1 MKLIKDKEFLRS
13 IANQINLFNTIG
25 GGVSETYVDIKK
37 YKKGAIIS
45 VWAAG
50 VSPEAFKVLLQN
62 NQLTVFSLL
71 QNQENPELTVPMF
84 TQVFLLPPQVDI
96 ARIEALYQDGQL
108 QVKLPYHDAAMSPK
122 EIEIKQL

>member
-1 MKLIKDKEFLRS
+1 MKLIKDREFLRS

-25 GGVSETYVDIKK
+25 GGISETYVDIKK
-37 YKKGAIIS
+37 YKKGAVIQ

-50 VSPEAFKVLLQN
+50 VNPEAFKVVLQN
-62 NQLTVFSLL
+62 NQLTIFSLL
-71 QNQENPELTVPMF
+71 QNQNSADLTVPMF

-96 ARIEALYQDGQL
+96 SRIEAVYEEGQL
-108 QVKLPYHDAAMSPK
+108 HVKLPYHDAAIRPK